1 MLATHNTFATKSVP
15 HPKKKSGFMLH
26 SLKFFTI
33 CFKITVDYRFN
44 AQLKRK
50 IVSFL
55 QWKKCHRGFF
65 CHFQKIKLAQHE
77 A

>member
-50 IVSFL
+50 IVSFP
-55 QWKKCHRGFF
+55 QWKKMSPRIFLPF
-65 CHFQKIKLAQHE
+65 LE
-77 A
+77 N

>member
-26 SLKFFTI
+26 SLKLFTI
-33 CFKITVDYRFN
+33 CFKITVDYRFS

-50 IVSFL
+50 MSLSYNGKGFHREYFFTIFL
-55 QWKKCHRGFF
+55 ENQAR
-65 CHFQKIKLAQHE
+65 AT
-77 A
+77 